1 MSVLGQ
7 MPRLVWLLQFLQRH
21 TAYYI
26 QHNMVLFF
34 SQERHGASERETKK
48 LSERD
53 TRLLES
59 QKLLFLIYMLLCT
72 IFNFALF

>member
-34 SQERHGASERETKK
+34 SQERHGKETKK

-53 TRLLES
+53 TRLLDS

-72 IFNFALF
+72 IFNFALL